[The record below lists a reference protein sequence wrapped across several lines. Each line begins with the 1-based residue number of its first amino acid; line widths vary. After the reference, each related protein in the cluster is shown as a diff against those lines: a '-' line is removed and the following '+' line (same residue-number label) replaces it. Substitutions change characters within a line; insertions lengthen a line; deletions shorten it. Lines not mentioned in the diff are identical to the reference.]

1 MFGLSVF
8 AEELIAAAL
17 ALMLS
22 FAAGFGLEWH
32 WRNIDDAAADDAR
45 ATATVA
51 VLKHQTA
58 VAQQQGAAGQAL
70 ADQAAGAFAKSQTQ
84 IRTLTQTQI
93 QKIPEFIMPNPLPL
107 LAGEVA
113 RSAEGGTQETPHET
127 PHETSGQANPSVVLG
142 VSNGFVLIHDAAVAG
157 AADPAG
163 LPGAA
168 GVDFDAPAGIGLP
181 AIAELL
187 AENYGACHAA
197 IDRAGEDESY
207 ILKLKLWYA
216 DVKRMLEARK

>member
-70 ADQAAGAFAKSQTQ
+70 ADQAAGAFAK
-84 IRTLTQTQI
+84 
-93 QKIPEFIMPNPLPL
+93 
-107 LAGEVA
+107 
-113 RSAEGGTQETPHET
+113 
-127 PHETSGQANPSVVLG
+127 
-142 VSNGFVLIHDAAVAG
+142 
-157 AADPAG
+157 
-163 LPGAA
+163 
-168 GVDFDAPAGIGLP
+168 
-181 AIAELL
+181 
-187 AENYGACHAA
+187 
-197 IDRAGEDESY
+197 
-207 ILKLKLWYA
+207 
-216 DVKRMLEARK
+216 